1 MINEEVQAVPL
12 DEFVNRLLRR
22 PVQYIVVEVPRYI
35 LHPCNVCA
43 FGGFGLEAAPAQSD
57 TDLADRLLRELTPER
72 LGEAAGT
79 DEELQEAPC
88 VRSECSQYDEQ
99 EAIDLHTGGYRCEKM
114 PPEAPTSAKKKLA
127 AIAWQKLLG
136 ISAVP
141 QPARNKCHGKKP
153 KNRQNGRLHPHK
165 NHRDEGG
172 SEEAGQQH
180 CQEEDSTWMQSWG
193 SRMYPMRRPTVR
205 ATSLLLCG
213 LLLAGAHFG
222 TGLLP
227 RHTGVRDTPRLV
239 EVLGGREMARPEGV
253 KRPPA
258 TTSEES
264 KASRKEFARWLR
276 DVMPDI
282 ELRDIRSAYRTADLN
297 GDGIVDQDEAEKFAS
312 ANF

>member
-12 DEFVNRLLRR
+12 DEFAHRLLRR

-99 EAIDLHTGGYRCEKM
+99 EAIDLHAGGNRCEKM

-127 AIAWQKLLG
+127 ASAWQKLLG
-136 ISAVP
+136 ISAAP

-165 NHRDEGG
+165 NPVTR
-172 SEEAGQQH
+172 
-180 CQEEDSTWMQSWG
+180 
-193 SRMYPMRRPTVR
+193 V
-205 ATSLLLCG
+205 
-213 LLLAGAHFG
+213 
-222 TGLLP
+222 
-227 RHTGVRDTPRLV
+227 
-239 EVLGGREMARPEGV
+239 GV
-253 KRPPA
+253 KRPGSSTARRKTALGCRVGDQGCTQCVGPRCEQRRCCFVA
-258 TTSEES
+258 CSLQVRILGQDSYHGTQVSETPLALWKYSEYE
-264 KASRKEFARWLR
+264 KWQGRK
-276 DVMPDI
+276 V
-282 ELRDIRSAYRTADLN
+282 
-297 GDGIVDQDEAEKFAS
+297 
-312 ANF
+312 